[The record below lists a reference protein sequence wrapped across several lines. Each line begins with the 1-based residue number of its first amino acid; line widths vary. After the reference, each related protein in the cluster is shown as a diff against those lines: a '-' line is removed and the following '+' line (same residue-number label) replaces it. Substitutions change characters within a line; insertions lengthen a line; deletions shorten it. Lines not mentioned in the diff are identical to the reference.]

1 MTRFI
6 KRKNSR
12 TIKTDLSAN
21 NRRSLGDTNRK
32 RSEKNDRQNIAYF
45 SNNRRAQLGQHRP
58 VQIRYRRVDMRRP
71 GIDSR
76 EDHIYARGA
85 RRHLVHLAVFQGEY
99 APRDERRKNEVN
111 FSKKELKIAATAESA
126 KALFAVALFNAD
138 LSDAMLSAK
147 FFKFFDNFVGK
158 TGFFAYIL
166 LKGVRTDETQ

>member
-1 MTRFI
+1 MSNLCDENDKI
-6 KRKNSR
+6 YKKRKNSR
-12 TIKTDLSAN
+12 TIKTDLSTN

-111 FSKKELKIAATAESA
+111 FSKKGIENCSGGGECKGA
-126 KALFAVALFNAD
+126 FRRR
-138 LSDAMLSAK
+138 
-147 FFKFFDNFVGK
+147 FV
-158 TGFFAYIL
+158 
-166 LKGVRTDETQ
+166 

>member
-6 KRKNSR
+6 KGNIFR
-12 TIKTDLSAN
+12 TAKFRLWAN
-21 NRRSLGDTNRK
+21 KNRRSGDTNRK

-111 FSKKELKIAATAESA
+111 FSKKELKISAAAESA

-138 LSDAMLSAK
+138 LSDAKPSAK
-147 FFKFFDNFVGK
+147 IFKFFDK
-158 TGFFAYIL
+158 TFNYFFIIW
-166 LKGVRTDETQ
+166 